1 MRFFLGTHQPH
12 WLRLLSIPL
21 MVSHRT
27 LARYRVL
34 PRAAGVWFKDSGG
47 FTQLQMHGS
56 WDGLPAAQFVAETRR
71 YALEVGSM
79 QYAAP
84 RDWMCEPIILAKTGL
99 SIAEHQRRT
108 VADYLDLREKAPE
121 IPWTPVL
128 QGWKLS
134 DYLRCLEMYDQA
146 GVELIVSEAEARQRY
161 ARRIGK
167 VPDQLTEEE
176 QARALAA
183 ERPLVGVGT
192 ICRRQGTDEAARILG
207 RLAAEGLRL
216 HAFGLKIQGIPRAA
230 AYLASSDSLA
240 WSYAARREQP
250 LPGCTTHKNCANC
263 LHYALK
269 WLSQVERA
277 IGESAAQPY
286 QQMMVL

>member
-12 WLRLLSIPL
+12 WLKLLSIPL

-34 PRAAGVWFKDSGG
+34 PRAAGAWFKDSSG
-47 FTQLQMHGS
+47 FTRLFLEGS
-56 WDGLPAAQFVAETRR
+56 WDSLPAAQFVAETRR
-71 YALEVGSM
+71 YALEVGNM

-84 RDWMCEPIILAKTGL
+84 RDWMCEPVILKKTGL
-99 SIAEHQRRT
+99 SIAEHQQRT
-108 VADYLDLREKAPE
+108 VDDYQDLRERAPE
-121 IPWTPVL
+121 VPWTPVL
-128 QGWKLS
+128 QGWSLD
-134 DYLRCLEMYDQA
+134 DYLHCLEMYDRVGIDLRGA
-146 GVELIVSEAEARQRY
+146 
-161 ARRIGK
+161 
-167 VPDQLTEEE
+167 
-176 QARALAA
+176 
-183 ERPLVGVGT
+183 PLVGVGT
-192 ICRRQGTDEAARILG
+192 ICRRQGTDEAAQILG

-240 WSYAARREQP
+240 WSYAARREAP

-269 WLSQVERA
+269 WLGQVERLISA
-277 IGESAAQPY
+277 SAARPY

>member
-1 MRFFLGTHQPH
+1 MRFYLGTHQPH

-34 PRAAGVWFKDSGG
+34 PRATGLWFKDSSG
-47 FTQLQMHGS
+47 FTRLFLEGS
-56 WDGLPAAQFVAETRR
+56 WDGLPADRFVAETRR
-71 YALEVGSM
+71 YALEVGNM

-84 RDWMCEPIILAKTGL
+84 RDWMCEPVILTKTGL
-99 SIAEHQRRT
+99 SIQEHQRRT
-108 VADYLDLREKAPE
+108 VDDCLDLMQRAPE
-121 IPWTPVL
+121 LPWTPVL
-128 QGWKLS
+128 QGWKLI
-134 DYLRCLEMYDQA
+134 DYLRCLELYDRA
-146 GVELIVSEAEARQRY
+146 GVVLR
-161 ARRIGK
+161 G
-167 VPDQLTEEE
+167 EEPQE
-176 QARALAA
+176 GEEDR
-183 ERPLVGVGT
+183 RPLVGVGT

-216 HAFGLKIQGIPRAA
+216 HAFGLKIQGISRAA

-263 LHYALK
+263 LHYALR
-269 WLSQVERA
+269 WLSQVERLINA
-277 IGESAAQPY
+277 SAARPY